1 MLAVFA
7 VQPISRYISMANYF
21 FQIGRE
27 CDGMESHKYAA
38 QMRPSEELLQLEGPK
53 CWARL
58 FEADLR
64 MRIAHTKHEGSE
76 HNVSNGL
83 GANYMTALYGL
94 HSNATLEAFLASHYF
109 SGARACR
116 VVFRSSVSRS
126 PRAPPPESLLLV
138 TELMEESLVVLASR
152 LHWPLE
158 DVLYL
163 TVHDSC
169 VDKETTQFQVY
180 CSKDLRSAVDARQGL
195 VDMIRGLHDRDTRLY
210 SAVRAKL
217 ERQFADGGHALTAA
231 RTQLHE
237 ASSALSALCV
247 PRRQGK
253 CSRRALLSRVS
264 QFDDCDAFR
273 CVERQV

>member
-1 MLAVFA
+1 MRFSL
-7 VQPISRYISMANYF
+7 PITFPVRLCVRSFSAAPF
-21 FQIGRE
+21 HSLSPPRE
-27 CDGMESHKYAA
+27 
-38 QMRPSEELLQLEGPK
+38 
-53 CWARL
+53 
-58 FEADLR
+58 
-64 MRIAHTKHEGSE
+64 
-76 HNVSNGL
+76 
-83 GANYMTALYGL
+83 
-94 HSNATLEAFLASHYF
+94 
-109 SGARACR
+109 
-116 VVFRSSVSRS
+116 
-126 PRAPPPESLLLV
+126 PPPDALLLV

-237 ASSALSALCV
+237 ASAALSALCV

>member
-1 MLAVFA
+1 
-7 VQPISRYISMANYF
+7 
-21 FQIGRE
+21 
-27 CDGMESHKYAA
+27 
-38 QMRPSEELLQLEGPK
+38 
-53 CWARL
+53 
-58 FEADLR
+58 
-64 MRIAHTKHEGSE
+64 MRIAHTKHEGTE

-109 SGARACR
+109 SGAVVCPI
-116 VVFRSSVSRS
+116 VFRCLFSFTVSSS
-126 PRAPPPESLLLV
+126 PDALLLV

-195 VDMIRGLHDRDTRLY
+195 VDMIRSLHDRDTRLY

-217 ERQFADGGHALTAA
+217 AGQFANGGHSYAEA

-237 ASSALSALCV
+237 ASAALSELCV

-253 CSRRALLSRVS
+253 FFLPSPSSLSRVKLTIAPHS
-264 QFDDCDAFR
+264 QVHRAPSSSPTSR
-273 CVERQV
+273 RQLSPAIRARRSLSMTTSTMSTSRNAAQSFQ